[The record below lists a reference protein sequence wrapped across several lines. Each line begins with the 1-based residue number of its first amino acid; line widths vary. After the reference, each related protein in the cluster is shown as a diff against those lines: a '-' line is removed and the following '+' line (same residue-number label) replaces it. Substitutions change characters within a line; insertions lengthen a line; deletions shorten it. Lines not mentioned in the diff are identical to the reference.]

1 MTEIDGVVPA
11 LAQALAKRGYETLT
25 PVQQAVLG
33 LEMRGADALVSAQ
46 TGSGKTVAFGL
57 AMAPTL
63 LDGEE
68 RFARADTPLALAV
81 APTRELA
88 LQVKRELEW
97 LYAFAGAS
105 VASCVG
111 GMDMRTER
119 ATLERGA
126 HIVVGTPGRLR
137 DHIERGSLDMSAM
150 RVVVLDEADEMLDLG
165 FREDLEFILQ
175 SAPASRRTLM
185 FSATVPPTIAALAQ
199 RYQRDAVR
207 LATAGE
213 ARQHGDIEY
222 RALVCAPTDRENAII
237 NVLRHAN
244 PKSSI
249 VFCGTRATV
258 NHLTSRFTNRGLSVV
273 ALSGELN
280 QGARTHALQALRDGR
295 ANICIATDVAA
306 RGIDLPNLE
315 LVIHADLPKNPE
327 SLLHRSGRTGRAG
340 RKGVSALIVPYP
352 RRRHTERLLANAN
365 ITAAWGKPPSA
376 DEVRALDRQR
386 ILEDSDLGG
395 EVSDEEKA
403 FAAELLSRH
412 DAETVAVAFL
422 RKHMAALTAPEEL
435 LDGPAGGERHE
446 RPDRGRRQDRGDRPE
461 RAPRQDRGPSGRRPG
476 DFDTGSWVRLSV
488 GRHHS
493 AEPRWLLPMLC
504 RAGGMTKNAIGAIR
518 IHENET
524 HVELHPDAV
533 DGFLEALGPSRK
545 IEKTITVDRI
555 EGVPTEPTAA
565 PRPPRKPRQD
575 TRGAERGRPRTPPAD
590 IPAADPV
597 PAVAPQAAPPQ
608 AAPPP
613 AAPARSDAAKPTA
626 PHSDRPRRRE
636 ERNDGQRSDKRRS
649 GKPQGDRP
657 ASGPAAA
664 AASSRP
670 ATAPPK
676 RDRADPA
683 ERPLKRRRKT
693 AGDQWW
699 PEGEE
704 GAPPSVSAP
713 VVGSPVDATPLGTAD
728 TAGRKPKKAK
738 KPKGALGRISNRPGQ
753 LTLNRDGAGKG
764 KKPHRKGKPGPKP
777 TGGT

>member
-1 MTEIDGVVPA
+1 MTEIEGVVPA
-11 LAQALAKRGYETLT
+11 LGKALAKRGYEALT

-33 LEMRGADALVSAQ
+33 AEMDGADALVSAQ

-63 LDGEE
+63 LEE
-68 RFARADTPLALAV
+68 AERLPRADRPLALAV

-88 LQVKRELEW
+88 LQVKRELDW
-97 LYAFAGAS
+97 LYEFAGAS

-119 ATLERGA
+119 STLERGA

-150 RVVVLDEADEMLDLG
+150 KVVVLDEADEMLDLG

-175 SAPASRRTLM
+175 AAPASRRTLM
-185 FSATVPPTIAALAQ
+185 FSATVPRTIASLAQ
-199 RYQRDAVR
+199 RYQRNAVR
-207 LATAGE
+207 LSTAGE
-213 ARQHGDIEY
+213 SRQHGDIEY
-222 RALVCAPTDRENAII
+222 RALACAPTDRENAII

-244 PKSSI
+244 PTSAI

-273 ALSGELN
+273 ALSGELT

-295 ANICIATDVAA
+295 ANVCIATDVAA

-352 RRRHTERLLANAN
+352 RRRHTERLLASAN
-365 ITAAWGKPPSA
+365 IKATWGKPPSA
-376 DEVRALDRQR
+376 DEVQALDRQR
-386 ILEDSDLGG
+386 ILEDTNLGG
-395 EVSDEEKA
+395 EMTDEEKA
-403 FAAELLSRH
+403 FAAELLSQH

-422 RKHMAALTAPEEL
+422 RKHMAGLTAPEDL
-435 LDGPAGGERHE
+435 LDGPAGGERHQ
-446 RPDRGRRQDRGDRPE
+446 RDDGGRRRDRGAREERWDSGDRPARAE
-461 RAPRQDRGPSGRRPG
+461 RGEPRKRQDNFGNGV
-476 DFDTGSWVRLSV
+476 WVRLSV

-504 RAGGMTKNAIGAIR
+504 RAGNLTKTHVGAIR
-518 IHENET
+518 IHEAET

-533 DGFLEALGPSRK
+533 DSFLETVGPTRK

-555 EGVPTEPTAA
+555 EGVPAEPVAA
-565 PRPPRKPRQD
+565 PRPPRKARPD
-575 TRGAERGRPRTPPAD
+575 KPRTDKPYAGKQHAD
-590 IPAADPV
+590 KPRAEKPQVDQSQTEGPRADQTAAEIPK
-597 PAVAPQAAPPQ
+597 
-608 AAPPP
+608 
-613 AAPARSDAAKPTA
+613 SDRPK
-626 PHSDRPRRRE
+626 SDRPRP
-636 ERNDGQRSDKRRS
+636 ERARSDK
-649 GKPQGDRP
+649 P
-657 ASGPAAA
+657 AFDK
-664 AASSRP
+664 
-670 ATAPPK
+670 PK
-676 RDRADPA
+676 RDKSAAQPERAAKGKDGVSPA

-699 PEGEE
+699 PEGE
-704 GAPPSVSAP
+704 GDAPPIATSPTAT
-713 VVGSPVDATPLGTAD
+713 SPVDATPLATAD
-728 TAGRKPKKAK
+728 GETKPEHLSKKARMTLKNDGKPVRKAGKPKFGGHARVKA
-738 KPKGALGRISNRPGQ
+738 
-753 LTLNRDGAGKG
+753 
-764 KKPHRKGKPGPKP
+764 KKPHRKGPPSGKSS
-777 TGGT
+777 